1 MEVPNK
7 HFMRAVRPSQ
17 PPPRPHTLD
26 RVSYLENPDF
36 PLTRAQARA
45 LLDPELPKLTL
56 PRALVVIGG
65 YRGPRLSIS
74 PIYRLLAPRLTNPG
88 LIHLIAS
95 PLSNTVD
102 GAAARAARSIRQHL
116 HAATEID
123 VIGHSMGGLIG
134 RLLLAEAN
142 LPRIRRLFTFAT
154 PHRGAVIAN
163 VAAIE
168 PAAWQMRPGSAFL
181 RDLNSRAANSEVE
194 LHFYARLG
202 DWWVGARNCA
212 PPGSESY
219 WLDADSAISKFLG
232 HFSITRDERVLAD
245 VLHRL
250 TGLPPLTRA
259 ASRPPRN

>member
-1 MEVPNK
+1 VI
-7 HFMRAVRPSQ
+7 
-17 PPPRPHTLD
+17 
-26 RVSYLENPDF
+26 
-36 PLTRAQARA
+36 
-45 LLDPELPKLTL
+45 
-56 PRALVVIGG
+56 IGG

-74 PIYRLLAPRLTNPG
+74 PIQRLLSPRLSNPE
-88 LIHLIAS
+88 LIHLVAS
-95 PLSNTVD
+95 PLSVTVH
-102 GAAARAARSIRQHL
+102 GAAARATRSIRTHL
-116 HAATEID
+116 ANASEID

-134 RLLLAEAN
+134 RLLLAEPD

-168 PAAWQMRPGSAFL
+168 PAAWQMRSSSAFL
-181 RDLNSRAANSEVE
+181 RDLNSRAPDSDVE

-212 PPGSESY
+212 PPGSECY
-219 WLDADSAISKFLG
+219 WLDADSALSKFLG

-250 TGLPPLTRA
+250 TGLPPLTLA
-259 ASRPPRN
+259 TSRPPRN